1 MINTLT
7 TLSAIALLATAP
19 LAQAAAVVDTGTPN
33 GQAVGALA
41 FDSIDWTAAQVS
53 FSQAADIDSIEGHI
67 LGGASGETFD
77 ISLYANDAV
86 QGPGTLLYTTTATF
100 GADGW
105 NGASGLSGWNVTAGS
120 YWIEFEIQGDDTL
133 GSSSVTG
140 ALLDVGAPNP
150 VALTATTGDSGF
162 SYATGA
168 ESIGLR
174 VDANSVTSVPEAA
187 AALQLLAGSLLL
199 TSLSLARRR
208 RG

>member
-1 MINTLT
+1 VT
-7 TLSAIALLATAP
+7 
-19 LAQAAAVVDTGTPN
+19 
-33 GQAVGALA
+33 
-41 FDSIDWTAAQVS
+41 
-53 FSQAADIDSIEGHI
+53 FSQAANIDSIEGHI

-86 QGPGTLLYTTTATF
+86 QGPGTLLHTTTATF

-105 NGASGLSGWNVTAGS
+105 NGASGLSGWSVTGGS
-120 YWIEFEIQGDDTL
+120 YWIEFEIQGADTL

-150 VALTATTGDSGF
+150 VAMTATTGDSGF
-162 SYATGA
+162 SYATGD

-174 VDANSVTSVPEAA
+174 VEANNVTSVPEPTV
-187 AALQLLAGSLLL
+187 ALQLLAGSLLL
-199 TSLSLARRR
+199 TSLSLTRRR